1 MVRGVTTLKLKDI
14 RHSDM
19 EMFKISVS
27 SLSDHKVWVFNGVN
41 TSYSLNNSRKQTSD
55 QLCVGLCHCDLMPP
69 HFKTNQVSTGT
80 FATYTMWAWKRHLCQ
95 SESNKLCA
103 AWQSPLIQHV
113 TQTWRFHLCC
123 LMFVQRYSNVAA
135 ILHLMSSGVKTP
147 NMVFLI
153 HFNRSYTVRSFYCCD
168 KLERLYSDT
177 KEHKYD
183 VQHLLQLLS

>member
-55 QLCVGLCHCDLMPP
+55 QLCVGLCHCDLTRLT
-69 HFKTNQVSTGT
+69 KTNQVSTGT

-123 LMFVQRYSNVAA
+123 LMFVQRYSNVASR
-135 ILHLMSSGVKTP
+135 LDLMSSGVKTP

-177 KEHKYD
+177 KERKYD

>member
-80 FATYTMWAWKRHLCQ
+80 FATYTMWAWKIHQCQ

-113 TQTWRFHLCC
+113 TQTSVSPL
-123 LMFVQRYSNVAA
+123 LSNMLAIYVQRSIETWPDVIWSENTKHG
-135 ILHLMSSGVKTP
+135 I
-147 NMVFLI
+147 
-153 HFNRSYTVRSFYCCD
+153 
-168 KLERLYSDT
+168 SDS
-177 KEHKYD
+177 
-183 VQHLLQLLS
+183 L